1 MALTPKDEDDL
12 VKSQKA
18 SAKEFSEAA
27 KELKNAAKGVQKNSL
42 RQQLGLTKAGIRESL
57 EDKLLGTGFK
67 RVIYNFI
74 LDKMRQRQLR
84 KSTKLT
90 QAQFKAFEKRKKQDK
105 TALNV
110 AKAQKKAQDTRNQAL
125 KDALGKEEADKII
138 ESENAEN
145 QAEIIERD
153 KILAEGDKEQQGLEA
168 AQLEEQSA
176 ADGDGGKT
184 GAESDGDGGKTG
196 AEADKAAAEAS
207 DQSKRQTN
215 ALEEIAKHITGGG
228 MGGKGADGGGES
240 SGDGGGGMLA
250 KLGGGIGSL
259 GKGIGVFLKSIGS
272 GAGKLLISL
281 AQGFAA
287 LGKALGPIGKGIGM
301 AIAGILKGF
310 ASGVMAFANPFVIAG
325 LAVFTLGMI
334 GLGYALR
341 VAAPAF
347 EAFAPVLIKIADVIG
362 NVLMT
367 AIKGIPAI
375 FESIGSVIKSVGG
388 VIIGIVEA
396 VGGAVG
402 GVVTSIAEGIATV
415 VNAFKGDA
423 MAEANAAIKQAEAA
437 TALIESQTSSIER
450 LAKIDS
456 TVLQLT
462 AAGIQAIGEAMQS
475 IGGGVK
481 IPIFTKESPVAG
493 LIELAKNSGGITAAA
508 TAVSKFVK
516 NAALFKEGFKMDDS
530 VTENIKKVVDVLGSG
545 DKAGLTSIERVI
557 NAINEL
563 DTDKIS
569 AISAMTIPKIP
580 DMMPSSAESYERV
593 FAALKKTQPSLLENA
608 GNAMLAAAKGMFGPK
623 EPKQNAGG
631 ASGKSNPKMGGMPA
645 AANDIKKSAS
655 GGGKTKVRKVRVRT
669 DGGRK
674 SEMMDMKEIGQAF
687 KDKKITATGRNNART
702 RLEELQK
709 VDAIAK
715 ASGSKNGN
723 FSATLEKGR
732 VVDMQAGPK
741 MAGSKDG
748 NFSATLEQGRVVD
761 ASANM
766 QNGRAAAIGQGATR
780 ASSASSGGSPTIVAP
795 STTNISSPTN
805 NSSSYS
811 TPMSNMPVSPA
822 AQIIRNSLNF

>member
-215 ALEEIAKHITGGG
+215 ALEKIAAHITGGG
-228 MGGKGADGGGES
+228 MGGKGGDGGGES
-240 SGDGGGGMLA
+240 SGDGGGGMLG
-250 KLGGGIGSL
+250 KLGAGLGAL
-259 GKGIGVFLKSIGS
+259 GKGIGVLLKF
-272 GAGKLLISL
+272 AGKGLMIFLQS
-281 AQGFAA
+281 FAR
-287 LGKALGPIGKGIGM
+287 GIM
-301 AIAGILKGF
+301 
-310 ASGVMAFANPFVIAG
+310 SFANPLVIGG
-325 LAVFTLGMI
+325 LAVFTIGMI
-334 GLGYALR
+334 GLGAALR
-341 VAAPAF
+341 LAAPAI

-367 AIKGIPAI
+367 AIKGIPVI

-388 VIIGIVEA
+388 VIIGIIEA
-396 VGGAVG
+396 IGGAVA

-415 VNAFKGDA
+415 VNAVKGDA
-423 MAEANAAIKQAEAA
+423 KAEAEAQIAVLEAQTLSIQKLSTIDPGTMKA
-437 TALIESQTSSIER
+437 TALGIEAIKESLAGLGSPSLFGS
-450 LAKIDS
+450 LAKM
-456 TVLQLT
+456 V
-462 AAGIQAIGEAMQS
+462 
-475 IGGGVK
+475 GGDG
-481 IPIFTKESPVAG
+481 PISEI
-493 LIELAKNSGGITAAA
+493 LELAKNSGGITAAA
-508 TAVSKFVK
+508 TAVSTFVK

-530 VTENIKKVVDVLGSG
+530 VTENIKKVVDALGSG

-593 FAALKKTQPSLLENA
+593 FTALKKTQPSLLENA
-608 GNAMLAAAKGMFGPK
+608 GNAIFAAAKGMFG
-623 EPKQNAGG
+623 PKQNAGG

-655 GGGKTKVRKVRVRT
+655 GGGKTKVKVALRGPAATGPLVFKKMDSDELDAAYKAGKIKRQDYSNAARKLKDKKSSGNSKRTYKVRVRT
-669 DGGRK
+669 GSGRK

-687 KDKKITATGRNNART
+687 KDKKITATTRDNART
-702 RLEELQK
+702 RLEQFQMK
-709 VDAIAK
+709 
-715 ASGSKNGN
+715 
-723 FSATLEKGR
+723 
-732 VVDMQAGPK
+732 
-741 MAGSKDG
+741 
-748 NFSATLEQGRVVD
+748 D
-761 ASANM
+761 ASSNM